1 MLVKKYF
8 AGYGYFPCKEKNQR
22 IIKYPSQIGDVYPG
36 HIGHRQ
42 ATKVH
47 HMEAPS
53 HRAGGAFPGGPRVS
67 DRP

>member
-1 MLVKKYF
+1 MLVK
-8 AGYGYFPCKEKNQR
+8 
-22 IIKYPSQIGDVYPG
+22 
-36 HIGHRQ
+36 HILLVMVIFHAKKKPKDYKVLIPDWGCLPRSHRSHRQ

-67 DRP
+67 DGP